1 MKIALNDAT
10 TLENATLE
18 QELDLCEKNGYDFIE
33 IRTMDKL
40 PEYLQ
45 NHSLQDLN
53 QYFEHHH
60 LKPLA
65 LNALVYFNNRSETD
79 RAGIIKEFRHMMDIS
94 DAIHC
99 PYVVAVP
106 LVTQEKFFTKDIKA
120 SCVSVLRELSDIAA
134 PHHVKI
140 PVEFLGH
147 PQATVNR
154 FEQAYEIVQT
164 VNRDNVGLTLDSF
177 HFHGMGSSLSALE
190 KADGD
195 KIFLYHINDT
205 DDIPIGFLRDE
216 DRLWPGDGCIDLRG
230 ILKALKKI
238 GYTGAATLELF
249 RPEYYKLPAEEVVK
263 KGKEKTLKVVN
274 QYFN

>member
-164 VNRDNVGLTLDSF
+164 VNRDNVGLTLDL
-177 HFHGMGSSLSALE
+177 SL
-190 KADGD
+190 
-195 KIFLYHINDT
+195 IHISEPT
-205 DDIPIGFLRDE
+205 
-216 DRLWPGDGCIDLRG
+216 
-230 ILKALKKI
+230 
-238 GYTGAATLELF
+238 
-249 RPEYYKLPAEEVVK
+249 RP
-263 KGKEKTLKVVN
+263 
-274 QYFN
+274 